1 MEKIDVIDKD
11 GNKTGESIPRD
22 KVHREGLWHKSVHVW
37 IINNE
42 KELLLQKRSP
52 EKDSHP
58 NEWDISTAG
67 HIPSGE
73 TPIGTAIREAKEE
86 LGIDVKE
93 NEFEKLFTLKNQ
105 SVQREERFIN
115 NELVDVYLV
124 RKNLELNKLELQPE
138 EVSEVRLVHY
148 KNLHR
153 IITKE
158 TPGYVLHKE
167 EYARLFET
175 LDQRA

>member
-1 MEKIDVIDKD
+1 MEKFDIIDKD

-37 IINNE
+37 IINDKN
-42 KELLLQKRSP
+42 ELLLQKRSP

-67 HIPSGE
+67 HIHSGE
-73 TPIGTAIREAKEE
+73 TPINTAIREAKEE

-93 NEFEKLFTLKNQ
+93 NELEKLCTLKNQ
-105 SVQREERFIN
+105 SVQRDGKFIN

-124 RKNLELNKLELQPE
+124 RKNLDLNKLTLQPE
-138 EVSEVRLVHY
+138 EVSEVKLIQY
-148 KNLHR
+148 KNLQR
-153 IITKE
+153 IIARE

-167 EYARLFET
+167 ECAKLFEV
-175 LDQRA
+175 LDKRV